1 MVYKRHVDDA
11 LRAYILLRV
20 KDNNHKAK
28 DVAKEVG
35 MSLAT
40 VYRIKK
46 EGIQGLKRE
55 EGKKRLKLIPPRSPV
70 LNPKKLFFT

>member
-1 MVYKRHVDDA
+1 MVYKRRVDDA
-11 LRAYILLRV
+11 LRGYVLLWV

-35 MSLAT
+35 ISLAT

-46 EGIQGLKRE
+46 EGA
-55 EGKKRLKLIPPRSPV
+55 
-70 LNPKKLFFT
+70 